1 MTSFDEGRALALRNQ
16 TRVVLDFWATWCG
29 PCKTMDEWVW
39 SDAEVTEVLKAGYAG
54 VRLDGDVEKA
64 LAERF
69 NVAGYPTTI
78 VLDSSGKELGRA
90 VGYQSSK
97 DLLALLKK

>member
-1 MTSFDEGRALALRNQ
+1 M
-16 TRVVLDFWATWCG
+16 LDFWATWCG

-39 SDAEVTEVLKAGYAG
+39 SDAEVTDVLKARYAG
-54 VRLDGDVEKA
+54 ARIDGDTDKA

-69 NVAGYPTTI
+69 RVEGYPTI
-78 VLDSSGKELGRA
+78 VVLDAGGRELARA

-97 DLLALLKK
+97 ELLALLRK